1 MKLQLSRNCRQNKK
15 PAMHIAGDRGNLY
28 MKKGSIYKIA
38 NKDYQD
44 VKLRLQFGY
53 NLLLFAQSSKLF
65 TQKTMIGDKC
75 VDNL

>member
-1 MKLQLSRNCRQNKK
+1 
-15 PAMHIAGDRGNLY
+15 